1 MVVHILGTAYETL
14 FPKQYLYHICAAIL
28 ALYVIRTL
36 SQGRKTSRDR
46 DLHGRVVLMT
56 GAFTP
61 LGLTLMESLAARGA
75 HIIALSPE
83 PIDLSSP
90 NTAPANPPASGSTSS
105 NDAPRPPPPGAAGT
119 APAAPEVDPSS
130 PPPLSASPTA
140 LLIEA
145 LRTASGNQHIYAE
158 HCDIESPAHIRAFCT
173 RFLTGN
179 DTRLDAIVFA
189 HEAPHVGNVV
199 GGRKA
204 HKAEDAKRRSVRS
217 LATFLITTLLLPA
230 LLVAPPERDIRIVHV
245 VNPFYAAGAGMGK
258 TRAKGLGL
266 KLACTFPGVL
276 DVGDALRGVPAQSGV
291 LPSEGARAL
300 RTIVYSRHLQRVL
313 DALPAAQ
320 VPKTDAEAGGA
331 NAASVPVVSQK
342 EQRSNIT
349 TVSVSPGISRLT
361 TIAPMLGAS
370 ESDRWSWTGFLF
382 YVLLNP
388 LFRLLAKG
396 SSAAI
401 QSILHALFV
410 PTPFKILAGTVEKD
424 TTDADGDVKPRQEV
438 LKPGALYA
446 ECAVVP
452 LEVTVP
458 DEWIE
463 QDAQNETAKAE
474 KEKGKAKAKSNAQ
487 DETLSLADDREYG
500 AFEAALKVWEAS
512 EEKEKPAAEGEKSTA
527 APSS

>member
-14 FPKQYLYHICAAIL
+14 FPKQYLYHICGGLL
-28 ALYVIRTL
+28 ALYVIGTL
-36 SQGRKTSRDR
+36 SEGRKTTRDR
-46 DLHGRVVLMT
+46 DLHGRVVLIT

-61 LGLTLMESLAARGA
+61 LGLTLMEALAARGA

-90 NTAPANPPASGSTSS
+90 NTAPASPPPSAGTPAGG
-105 NDAPRPPPPGAAGT
+105 APRPPPPGAAGT
-119 APAAPEVDPSS
+119 APAAPEIDPNS

-189 HEAPHVGNVV
+189 HEAPAVGRIV
-199 GGRKA
+199 GGREA
-204 HKAEDAKRRSVRS
+204 DQAEDAKRRSLRS

-245 VNPFYAAGAGMGK
+245 VNPFYAAGASMGK
-258 TRAKGLGL
+258 KRATGMGL
-266 KLACTFPGVL
+266 KLACTVFIN
-276 DVGDALRGVPAQSGV
+276 
-291 LPSEGARAL
+291 EGARAL
-300 RTIVYSRHLQRVL
+300 RTVVYSRHLQRVL

-331 NAASVPVVSQK
+331 GAASVPVVSQK

-349 TVSVSPGISRLT
+349 TVSVSPGISRST
-361 TIAPMLGAS
+361 TVAPLLEGG
-370 ESDRWSWTGFLF
+370 EGDRWSWRGFLL
-382 YVLLNP
+382 YVLLIP
-388 LFRLLAKG
+388 LIRLLAKG

-410 PTPFKILAGTVEKD
+410 PTPFKIIGGTVEKD
-424 TTDADGDVKPRQEV
+424 TTDSDGKAKPRQEV

-463 QDAQNETAKAE
+463 QDAQNAKAE
-474 KEKGKAKAKSNAQ
+474 KEKSKGKAKSTAQ
-487 DETLSLADDREYG
+487 EETIALADDGEYG
-500 AFEAALKVWEAS
+500 GERAGRAVWEAFEAALKVWEAS
-512 EEKEKPAAEGEKSTA
+512 EEKEKPATEGEKTAGAAST
-527 APSS
+527 S

>member
-14 FPKQYLYHICAAIL
+14 FPKQYLYHICGGLL

-36 SQGRKTSRDR
+36 SQGRKTTRDR
-46 DLHGRVVLMT
+46 DLHGRVVLLT

-61 LGLTLMESLAARGA
+61 LGLTLMEALAERGA

-90 NTAPANPPASGSTSS
+90 NTAPANPPPS
-105 NDAPRPPPPGAAGT
+105 AA
-119 APAAPEVDPSS
+119 AAEIDPNS

-145 LRTASGNQHIYAE
+145 LRTTSGNQHIYAE
-158 HCDIESPAHIRAFCT
+158 HCDIGSPAHIRAFCT
-173 RFLTGN
+173 RFLTGD

-189 HEAPHVGNVV
+189 HEAPAVGRIV
-199 GGRKA
+199 GGREA
-204 HKAEDAKRRSVRS
+204 DQAEDAKRRSVRS

-245 VNPFYAAGAGMGK
+245 VNPFYAAGASMGK
-258 TRAKGLGL
+258 KRATGMGL
-266 KLACTFPGVL
+266 KLACTVL
-276 DVGDALRGVPAQSGV
+276 IN
-291 LPSEGARAL
+291 EGARAL

-331 NAASVPVVSQK
+331 GAASVPVVSQK

-361 TIAPMLGAS
+361 TVAPLLEGG
-370 ESDRWSWTGFLF
+370 EGDRWSWRGFLL
-382 YVLLNP
+382 YVLLFP
-388 LFRLLAKG
+388 LIRLLAKG

-410 PTPFKILAGTVEKD
+410 PTPFKIIGGTVEKD
-424 TTDADGDVKPRQEV
+424 TTDADGKTKPRQEV

-463 QDAQNETAKAE
+463 QDAQNAKAE
-474 KEKGKAKAKSNAQ
+474 KEKGKGKAKSTAQ
-487 DETLSLADDREYG
+487 EETIALADDGEYG
-500 AFEAALKVWEAS
+500 GERAGRAVWEAFEAALKVWEAS
-512 EEKEKPAAEGEKSTA
+512 EEKEKPATEGEKTAGA

>member
-83 PIDLSSP
+83 PIDL
-90 NTAPANPPASGSTSS
+90 
-105 NDAPRPPPPGAAGT
+105 
-119 APAAPEVDPSS
+119 S

-266 KLACTFPGVL
+266 KLACT
-276 DVGDALRGVPAQSGV
+276 
-291 LPSEGARAL
+291 EGARAL

-500 AFEAALKVWEAS
+500 GERAGRAVWEAFEAALKVWEAS

>member
-14 FPKQYLYHICAAIL
+14 FPKQYLYHICGGLL
-28 ALYVIRTL
+28 ALYVIGTL
-36 SQGRKTSRDR
+36 SEGRKTTRDR
-46 DLHGRVVLMT
+46 DLHGRVVLIT

-61 LGLTLMESLAARGA
+61 LGLTLMEALAARGA

-83 PIDLSSP
+83 PIDL
-90 NTAPANPPASGSTSS
+90 
-105 NDAPRPPPPGAAGT
+105 DAPRPPPPGAAGT
-119 APAAPEVDPSS
+119 APAAPEIDPNS

-189 HEAPHVGNVV
+189 HEAPAVGRIV
-199 GGRKA
+199 GGRA
-204 HKAEDAKRRSVRS
+204 ADQAEDAKRRSVRS

-245 VNPFYAAGAGMGK
+245 VNPFYAAGASMGK
-258 TRAKGLGL
+258 KRATGMGL
-266 KLACTFPGVL
+266 KLACTVFIN
-276 DVGDALRGVPAQSGV
+276 
-291 LPSEGARAL
+291 EGARAL
-300 RTIVYSRHLQRVL
+300 RTVVYSRHLQRVL

-331 NAASVPVVSQK
+331 GAASVPVVSQK

-361 TIAPMLGAS
+361 TIAPLLEGG
-370 ESDRWSWTGFLF
+370 EGDRWSWRGFLL
-382 YVLLNP
+382 YVLLIP
-388 LFRLLAKG
+388 LIRLLAKG

-410 PTPFKILAGTVEKD
+410 PTPFKIIGGTVEKD
-424 TTDADGDVKPRQEV
+424 TTDSDGKAKPRQEV

-463 QDAQNETAKAE
+463 QDAQNAKAE
-474 KEKGKAKAKSNAQ
+474 KDKSKGKAKSTAQ
-487 DETLSLADDREYG
+487 EETIALADDGEYG
-500 AFEAALKVWEAS
+500 GERAGRAVWEAFEAALKVWEAS
-512 EEKEKPAAEGEKSTA
+512 EEKKKPATEGEKTAGAAST
-527 APSS
+527 S

>member
-14 FPKQYLYHICAAIL
+14 FPKQYLYHICGGLL

-36 SQGRKTSRDR
+36 SQGRKTTRDR

-61 LGLTLMESLAARGA
+61 LGLTLMEALAERGA

-90 NTAPANPPASGSTSS
+90 NTAPANPSPSADTPST
-105 NDAPRPPPPGAAGT
+105 DAPRPPPPGAAGT
-119 APAAPEVDPSS
+119 APTAPEIDPNS

-199 GGRKA
+199 GARKA
-204 HKAEDAKRRSVRS
+204 DKAEDAKRRSLRS

-258 TRAKGLGL
+258 KGAKGMGL
-266 KLACTFPGVL
+266 KLACT
-276 DVGDALRGVPAQSGV
+276 
-291 LPSEGARAL
+291 EGARAL

-313 DALPAAQ
+313 DALPSAQ

-331 NAASVPVVSQK
+331 GAASVPVVSQK

-370 ESDRWSWTGFLF
+370 ESDRSSWRGFFL

-388 LFRLLAKG
+388 LLQLLAKG

-410 PTPFKILAGTVEKD
+410 PTPFKIIGGTVEKD
-424 TTDADGDVKPRQEV
+424 TTDADGKAKPRQEV

-452 LEVTVP
+452 LEITVP

-463 QDAQNETAKAE
+463 QDAQNAKNAKAKAE
-474 KEKGKAKAKSNAQ
+474 KEKGKGKAKATAPE
-487 DETLSLADDREYG
+487 ETLALADDGEYG
-500 AFEAALKVWEAS
+500 GERAGRAVWEAFEAALKVWEAS
-512 EEKEKPAAEGEKSTA
+512 EEKEKPAMEGETGKGT

>member
-14 FPKQYLYHICAAIL
+14 FPKQYLYHICGGLL

-36 SQGRKTSRDR
+36 SQGRKTTRDR
-46 DLHGRVVLMT
+46 DLHGRVVLLT

-61 LGLTLMESLAARGA
+61 LGLTLMEALAERGA

-90 NTAPANPPASGSTSS
+90 NTAPANPPPSAGTPAG
-105 NDAPRPPPPGAAGT
+105 DAPRPPPPGAAGT
-119 APAAPEVDPSS
+119 APAAPEIDPNS

-173 RFLTGN
+173 RFLTGS

-189 HEAPHVGNVV
+189 HEAPAVGRIV
-199 GGRKA
+199 GGREADQAK
-204 HKAEDAKRRSVRS
+204 HAKRRSLRS

-245 VNPFYAAGAGMGK
+245 VNPFYAAGASMGK
-258 TRAKGLGL
+258 KRATGMGL
-266 KLACTFPGVL
+266 KLACTVFIN
-276 DVGDALRGVPAQSGV
+276 
-291 LPSEGARAL
+291 EGARAL

-331 NAASVPVVSQK
+331 GAASVPVVSQK

-361 TIAPMLGAS
+361 TVAPLLEGG
-370 ESDRWSWTGFLF
+370 EGDRWSWRGFLL
-382 YVLLNP
+382 YVLLFP
-388 LFRLLAKG
+388 LIRLLAKG

-410 PTPFKILAGTVEKD
+410 PTPFKIIGGTVEKD
-424 TTDADGDVKPRQEV
+424 TTDSDGKTKPRQEV

-452 LEVTVP
+452 LEVAVP

-463 QDAQNETAKAE
+463 QEAQNAKDAKAKAE
-474 KEKGKAKAKSNAQ
+474 KEKGKGKAKSTAQ
-487 DETLSLADDREYG
+487 EETIALADDSEYG
-500 AFEAALKVWEAS
+500 GERAGRAVWEAFEAALKVWEAS
-512 EEKEKPAAEGEKSTA
+512 EEKEKPATEGEKTAGA